1 MKSLQILL
9 ASVALTAVSV
19 PAHALNVVASLKPVH
34 SLVSSVMQGVD
45 TPHLLIKGAA
55 SPHTYAMRPS
65 DAQALQDADLIFWIG
80 GDLEAFLIKPIE
92 SLGLAGKSV
101 VLQEA
106 PGMRTLLVREDAT
119 FERHSHDDDEDH
131 DGHEDHDDHDG
142 HDDHEK
148 EDHHDAHGHDDD
160 HKDKDGH
167 DDHDHEKEHAHEDE
181 HDHEKEHDHE
191 DEHAHEKE
199 HDDDHEDAHDHAA
212 HVDPHFWLDPANAKA
227 MVGAIAEALSKADP
241 ENADAFMRNAEKTR
255 AALDALIIET
265 TTMMAPLSDKP
276 FIVFHDAYQYFENR
290 FSISAAGAITLTP
303 EEIPGAKRTAEV
315 REKIK
320 DLGAVCVFSEPQFTP
335 RQVEAIVADTGVKQG
350 ILDPLGAAIDPS
362 PQQYIQLIQQLAKSF
377 ESCLKS

>member
-80 GDLEAFLIKPIE
+80 GDLEVFLIKPIE

-106 PGMRTLLVREDAT
+106 PGMRTLMVREDAT
-119 FERHSHDDDEDH
+119 FERHSHDED
-131 DGHEDHDDHDG
+131 EDHDDHDG

-148 EDHHDAHGHDDD
+148 E
-160 HKDKDGH
+160 
-167 DDHDHEKEHAHEDE
+167 HA
-181 HDHEKEHDHE
+181 HE

-350 ILDPLGAAIDPS
+350 VLDPLGAAIDPG

>member
-34 SLVSSVMQGVD
+34 SLVSAVMQGVD

-65 DAQALQDADLIFWIG
+65 DAQALQDADLVFWIG
-80 GDLEAFLIKPIE
+80 GDLEVFLIKPIE

-106 PGMRTLLVREDAT
+106 PGVRTLLVREDAT
-119 FERHSHDDDEDH
+119 FERHSHDD
-131 DGHEDHDDHDG
+131 HEDHDDHDG
-142 HDDHEK
+142 HE
-148 EDHHDAHGHDDD
+148 
-160 HKDKDGH
+160 
-167 DDHDHEKEHAHEDE
+167 DHEKEHAHEDD
-181 HDHEKEHDHE
+181 HD
-191 DEHAHEKE
+191 HEKE

-241 ENADAFMRNAEKTR
+241 QNADAFMRNAEKTR

-290 FSISAAGAITLTP
+290 FSIFAAGAITLTP
-303 EEIPGAKRTAEV
+303 EEIPGAKRTAQV

-320 DLGAVCVFSEPQFTP
+320 ALGAVCVFSEPQFTP

-350 ILDPLGAAIDPS
+350 VLDPLGAAIDPG
-362 PQQYIQLIQQLAKSF
+362 PQQYIHLIQQLAKSF

>member
-80 GDLEAFLIKPIE
+80 GDLEVFLIKPIE

-106 PGMRTLLVREDAT
+106 PGMRTLMVREDAT

-131 DGHEDHDDHDG
+131 DD

-148 EDHHDAHGHDDD
+148 EDHHEAHGHEDD

-167 DDHDHEKEHAHEDE
+167 DDHDHEKEHAHED
-181 HDHEKEHDHE
+181 D
-191 DEHAHEKE
+191 HAHEKE

-255 AALDALIIET
+255 AALDALIVET

-350 ILDPLGAAIDPS
+350 VLDPLGAAIDPG